1 MATKKVAK
9 KELSARQKIAI
20 FLMFLG
26 PDLSRDIVKMLSE
39 EEMETIAVEI
49 ARIRKVEQEDRDLV
63 VEEFYTVLKAQE
75 YVTQGGVSAARDFLK
90 SAVGDEMAEN
100 IISKLTSSLEVQP
113 FDLIRAADPE
123 HLKNFISGEH
133 PQTIALI
140 LAYLQP
146 EKAAIIMASFSSEV
160 QVEAARRM
168 AQMDRTSPE
177 IVRDV
182 EAILEKKLATV
193 ASSDYTSV
201 GGIDALVEI
210 INQVDR
216 GTEKAIIENLEIQ
229 NPDLAEDIKKRMFV
243 FEDLNVLD
251 DRGMQ
256 RVLKE
261 VDSKDL
267 GLALKGASDDV
278 RNKFLKNMSKR
289 AAQMLQDEMIFM
301 GPVRIKDVEEA
312 QQKIVNVVRGLEESG
327 DIVVSRGGE
336 DELIT

>member
-1 MATKKVAK
+1 MATKS
-9 KELSARQKIAI
+9 KEMNSRHKIAV

-26 PDLSRDIVKMLSE
+26 PDLSREIVKMLSE

-49 ARIRKVEQEDRDLV
+49 ARIRRVDQDDRDLV
-63 VEEFYTVLKAQE
+63 VEDFYNMLKAQE
-75 YVTQGGVSAARDFLK
+75 FITNGGVSAARDFLRA
-90 SAVGDEMAEN
+90 AVGDEGAEN

-140 LAYLQP
+140 LAYLQSD
-146 EKAAIIMASFSSEV
+146 KAALILSSFNAET
-160 QVEAARRM
+160 QVEVAKRLAM
-168 AQMDRTSPE
+168 MDRTSPE

-182 EAILEKKLATV
+182 ESILEKKLSSV
-193 ASSDYTSV
+193 SQSDYTSV
-201 GGIDALVEI
+201 GGVDSLVEI

-229 NPDLAEDIKKRMFV
+229 NPDLAEEIKKRMFV
-243 FEDLNVLD
+243 FEDLNMLD

-267 GLALKGASDDV
+267 GLALKSASEDV
-278 RNKFLKNMSKR
+278 KKKFLKNMSKR
-289 AAQMLQDEMIFM
+289 ASQMLQDEMAFM

-312 QQKIVNVVRGLEESG
+312 QQKIVNVVRGLEENG
-327 DIVVSRGGE
+327 EIVVSRGGE
-336 DELIT
+336 DELVT

>member
-1 MATKKVAK
+1 
-9 KELSARQKIAI
+9 
-20 FLMFLG
+20 MFLG
-26 PDLSRDIVKMLSE
+26 ADLSRDVVKMLTE
-39 EEMETIAVEI
+39 EEMEAIAVEI
-49 ARIRKVEQEDRDLV
+49 ARIRKVDQEDRDQV
-63 VEEFYTVLKAQE
+63 VEDFYNMLKAQE
-75 YVTQGGVSAARDFLK
+75 FITQGGVSAARDFLTG
-90 SAVGDEMAEN
+90 AVGDEMAEN

-140 LAYLQP
+140 LAYLQSD
-146 EKAAIIMASFSSEV
+146 KAAMILSSFSPEV
-160 QVEAARRM
+160 QVEAAKRL

-182 EAILEKKLATV
+182 EAILEKKLSTV
-193 ASSDYTSV
+193 ASADYTSV
-201 GGIDALVEI
+201 GGVEALVEI
-210 INQVDR
+210 INNVDR

-229 NPDLAEDIKKRMFV
+229 NPDLAEEIKKRMFV
-243 FEDLNVLD
+243 FEDLNTLD

-278 RNKFLKNMSKR
+278 KGKFLKNMSKR
-289 AAQMLQDEMIFM
+289 ASQMLQDEMAFM

-312 QQKIVNVVRGLEESG
+312 QQKIVNVVRGLEEAG
-327 DIVVSRGGE
+327 ELVLSRGGE

>member
-1 MATKKVAK
+1 MATKKS
-9 KELSARQKIAI
+9 ELSARSKIAI

-26 PDLSRDIVKMLSE
+26 ADLSRDVVKMLTE
-39 EEMETIAVEI
+39 EEMEAIAVEI
-49 ARIRKVEQEDRDLV
+49 ARIRKVDQEDRDQV
-63 VEEFYTVLKAQE
+63 VEDFYNMLKAQE
-75 YVTQGGVSAARDFLK
+75 FITQGGVSAARDFLTG
-90 SAVGDEMAEN
+90 AVGDEMAEN

-140 LAYLQP
+140 LAYLNSD
-146 EKAAIIMASFSSEV
+146 KAAMILSSFSPEV
-160 QVEAARRM
+160 QVEAAKRL

-182 EAILEKKLATV
+182 EAILEKKLSTV

-201 GGIDALVEI
+201 GGVEALVEI
-210 INQVDR
+210 INNVDR

-229 NPDLAEDIKKRMFV
+229 NPDLAEEIKKRMFV
-243 FEDLNVLD
+243 FEDLNTLD

-278 RNKFLKNMSKR
+278 KGKFLKNMSKR
-289 AAQMLQDEMIFM
+289 ASQMLQDEMAFM

-312 QQKIVNVVRGLEESG
+312 QQKIVNVVRGLEEAG
-327 DIVVSRGGE
+327 ELVLSRGGE

>member
-1 MATKKVAK
+1 MATKKK
-9 KELSARQKIAI
+9 DLNARSKIAI

-26 PDLSRDIVKMLSE
+26 AELSRDVVKMLTE
-39 EEMETIAVEI
+39 EEMESVAVEI
-49 ARIRKVEQEDRDLV
+49 ARIRKVDQEDRDQV
-63 VEEFYTVLKAQE
+63 VEDFYNMIKAQE
-75 YVTQGGVSAARDFLK
+75 FITQGGVSAARDFLTG
-90 SAVGDEMAEN
+90 AVGDEMAES

-140 LAYLQP
+140 LAYLQAD
-146 EKAAIIMASFSSEV
+146 KAAMILSSFSPDV
-160 QVEAARRM
+160 QVEAAKRL

-182 EAILEKKLATV
+182 EAILEKKLSTV

-201 GGIDALVEI
+201 GGVEALVEI
-210 INQVDR
+210 INNVDR
-216 GTEKAIIENLEIQ
+216 STEKAIIENLEIQ
-229 NPDLAEDIKKRMFV
+229 NPDLAEEIKKRMFV
-243 FEDLNVLD
+243 FEDLNTLD

-267 GLALKGASDDV
+267 SLALKGASEDV
-278 RNKFLKNMSKR
+278 KGKFLKNMSKR
-289 AAQMLQDEMIFM
+289 AAQMLQDEMAFM

-312 QQKIVNVVRGLEESG
+312 QQKIVNVVRGLEEAG
-327 DIVVSRGGE
+327 ELVLSRGGE

>member
-1 MATKKVAK
+1 MATKK
-9 KELSARQKIAI
+9 KELSARSKIAI

-26 PDLSRDIVKMLSE
+26 ADLSRDVVKMLTE
-39 EEMETIAVEI
+39 EEMEAIAVEI
-49 ARIRKVEQEDRDLV
+49 ARIRKVDQEDRDQV
-63 VEEFYTVLKAQE
+63 VEDFYNMLKAQE
-75 YVTQGGVSAARDFLK
+75 FITQGGVSAARDFLTG
-90 SAVGDEMAEN
+90 AVGDEMAEN

-140 LAYLQP
+140 LAYLQSD
-146 EKAAIIMASFSSEV
+146 KAAMILSSFSPEV
-160 QVEAARRM
+160 QVEAAKRL

-182 EAILEKKLATV
+182 EAILEKKLSTV

-201 GGIDALVEI
+201 GGVEALVDI
-210 INQVDR
+210 INNVDR

-229 NPDLAEDIKKRMFV
+229 NPDLAEEIKKRMFV
-243 FEDLNVLD
+243 FEDLNTLD

-278 RNKFLKNMSKR
+278 KGKFLKNMSKR
-289 AAQMLQDEMIFM
+289 ASQMLQDEMAFM

-312 QQKIVNVVRGLEESG
+312 QQKIVNVVRGLEEAG
-327 DIVVSRGGE
+327 ELVLSRGGE

>member
-1 MATKKVAK
+1 MATKK
-9 KELSARQKIAI
+9 KELNARSKIAI

-26 PDLSRDIVKMLSE
+26 AELSRDVVKMLTE
-39 EEMETIAVEI
+39 EEMESVAVEI
-49 ARIRKVEQEDRDLV
+49 ARIRKVDQEDRDQV
-63 VEEFYTVLKAQE
+63 VEDFYNMIKAQE
-75 YVTQGGVSAARDFLK
+75 FITQGGVSAARDFLTG
-90 SAVGDEMAEN
+90 AVGDEMAES

-140 LAYLQP
+140 LAYLQAD
-146 EKAAIIMASFSSEV
+146 KAAMILSSFSPDV
-160 QVEAARRM
+160 QVEAAKRL

-182 EAILEKKLATV
+182 EAILEKKLSTV
-193 ASSDYTSV
+193 ASADYTSV
-201 GGIDALVEI
+201 GGVEALVEI
-210 INQVDR
+210 INNVDR
-216 GTEKAIIENLEIQ
+216 STEKAIIENLEIQ
-229 NPDLAEDIKKRMFV
+229 NPDLAEEIKKRMFV
-243 FEDLNVLD
+243 FEDLNTLD

-267 GLALKGASDDV
+267 SLALKGASEDV
-278 RNKFLKNMSKR
+278 KGKFLKNMSKR
-289 AAQMLQDEMIFM
+289 AAQMLQDEMAFM

-312 QQKIVNVVRGLEESG
+312 QQKIVNVVRGLEEAG
-327 DIVVSRGGE
+327 ELVLSRGGE

>member
-1 MATKKVAK
+1 MATKK
-9 KELSARQKIAI
+9 KELSARSKIAI

-26 PDLSRDIVKMLSE
+26 ADLSRDVVKMLTE
-39 EEMETIAVEI
+39 EEMEAIAVEI
-49 ARIRKVEQEDRDLV
+49 ARIRKVDQEDRDQV
-63 VEEFYTVLKAQE
+63 VEDFYNMLKAQE
-75 YVTQGGVSAARDFLK
+75 FITQGGVSAARDFLTG
-90 SAVGDEMAEN
+90 AVGDEMAEN

-140 LAYLQP
+140 LAYLQSD
-146 EKAAIIMASFSSEV
+146 KAAMILSSFSPEV
-160 QVEAARRM
+160 QVEAAKRL

-177 IVRDV
+177 IVSDV
-182 EAILEKKLATV
+182 EAILEKKLSTV

-201 GGIDALVEI
+201 GGVEALVDI
-210 INQVDR
+210 INNVDR

-229 NPDLAEDIKKRMFV
+229 NPDLAEEIKKRMFV
-243 FEDLNVLD
+243 FEDLNTLD

-278 RNKFLKNMSKR
+278 KGKFLKNMSKR
-289 AAQMLQDEMIFM
+289 ASQMLQDEMAFM

-312 QQKIVNVVRGLEESG
+312 QQKIVNVVRGLEEAG
-327 DIVVSRGGE
+327 ELVLSRGGE

>member
-1 MATKKVAK
+1 MATKK
-9 KELSARQKIAI
+9 KELSARSKIAI

-26 PDLSRDIVKMLSE
+26 ADLSRDVVKMLTE
-39 EEMETIAVEI
+39 EEMEAIAVEI
-49 ARIRKVEQEDRDLV
+49 ARIRKVDQEDRDQV
-63 VEEFYTVLKAQE
+63 VEDFYNMLKAQE
-75 YVTQGGVSAARDFLK
+75 FITQGGVSAARDFLTG
-90 SAVGDEMAEN
+90 AVGDEMAEN

-140 LAYLQP
+140 LAYLQSD
-146 EKAAIIMASFSSEV
+146 KAAMILSSFSPEV
-160 QVEAARRM
+160 QVEAAKRL

-182 EAILEKKLATV
+182 EAILEKKLSTV

-201 GGIDALVEI
+201 GGVEALVEI
-210 INQVDR
+210 INNVDR

-229 NPDLAEDIKKRMFV
+229 NPDLAEEIKKRMFV
-243 FEDLNVLD
+243 FEDLNTLD

-278 RNKFLKNMSKR
+278 KGKFLKNMSKR
-289 AAQMLQDEMIFM
+289 ASQMLQDEMAFM

-312 QQKIVNVVRGLEESG
+312 QQKIVNVVRGLEEAG
-327 DIVVSRGGE
+327 ELVLSRGGE

>member
-1 MATKKVAK
+1 MATTKK
-9 KELSARQKIAI
+9 KELSARSKIAI

-26 PDLSRDIVKMLSE
+26 ADLSRDVVKMLTE
-39 EEMETIAVEI
+39 EEMEAIAVEI
-49 ARIRKVEQEDRDLV
+49 ARIRKVDQEDRDQV
-63 VEEFYTVLKAQE
+63 VEDFYNMLKAQE
-75 YVTQGGVSAARDFLK
+75 FITQGGVSAARDFLTG
-90 SAVGDEMAEN
+90 AVGDEMAEN

-140 LAYLQP
+140 LAYLNSD
-146 EKAAIIMASFSSEV
+146 KAAMILSSFSPEV
-160 QVEAARRM
+160 QVEAAKRL

-182 EAILEKKLATV
+182 EAILEKKLSTV

-201 GGIDALVEI
+201 GGVEALVEI
-210 INQVDR
+210 INNVDR

-229 NPDLAEDIKKRMFV
+229 NPDLAEEIKKRMFV
-243 FEDLNVLD
+243 FEDLNTLD

-267 GLALKGASDDV
+267 GLALKGASEDV
-278 RNKFLKNMSKR
+278 KGKFLKNMSKR
-289 AAQMLQDEMIFM
+289 ASQMLQDEMAFM

-312 QQKIVNVVRGLEESG
+312 QQKIVNVVRGLEEAG
-327 DIVVSRGGE
+327 ELVLSRGGE

>member
-1 MATKKVAK
+1 MATKK
-9 KELSARQKIAI
+9 KELSARSKIAI

-26 PDLSRDIVKMLSE
+26 ADLSRDVVKMLTE

-49 ARIRKVEQEDRDLV
+49 ARIRKVDQEDRDQV
-63 VEEFYTVLKAQE
+63 VEDFYNMLKAQE
-75 YVTQGGVSAARDFLK
+75 FITQGGVSAARDFLTG
-90 SAVGDEMAEN
+90 AVGDEMAEN

-140 LAYLQP
+140 LAYLQSD
-146 EKAAIIMASFSSEV
+146 KAAMILSSFSPEV
-160 QVEAARRM
+160 QVEAAKRL

-182 EAILEKKLATV
+182 EAILEKKLSTV

-201 GGIDALVEI
+201 GGVEALVDI
-210 INQVDR
+210 INNVDR

-229 NPDLAEDIKKRMFV
+229 NPDLAEEIKKRMFV
-243 FEDLNVLD
+243 FEDLNTLD

-278 RNKFLKNMSKR
+278 KGKFLKNMSKR
-289 AAQMLQDEMIFM
+289 ASQMLQDEMAFM

-312 QQKIVNVVRGLEESG
+312 QQKIVNVVRGLEEAG
-327 DIVVSRGGE
+327 ELVLSRGGE

>member
-1 MATKKVAK
+1 MATTKK
-9 KELSARQKIAI
+9 KELSARSKIAI

-26 PDLSRDIVKMLSE
+26 ADLSRDVVKMLTE
-39 EEMETIAVEI
+39 EEMEAIAVEI
-49 ARIRKVEQEDRDLV
+49 ARIRKVDQEDRDQV
-63 VEEFYTVLKAQE
+63 VEDFYNMLKAQE
-75 YVTQGGVSAARDFLK
+75 FITQGGVSAARDFLTG
-90 SAVGDEMAEN
+90 AVGDEMAEN

-140 LAYLQP
+140 LAYLNSD
-146 EKAAIIMASFSSEV
+146 KAAMILSSFSPEV
-160 QVEAARRM
+160 QVEAAKRL

-182 EAILEKKLATV
+182 EAILEKKLSTV
-193 ASSDYTSV
+193 ASADYTSV
-201 GGIDALVEI
+201 GGVEALVDI
-210 INQVDR
+210 INNVDR

-229 NPDLAEDIKKRMFV
+229 NPDLAEEIKKRMFV
-243 FEDLNVLD
+243 FEDLNTLD

-267 GLALKGASDDV
+267 GLALKGASEDV
-278 RNKFLKNMSKR
+278 KGKFLKNMSKR
-289 AAQMLQDEMIFM
+289 ASQMLQDEMAFM

-312 QQKIVNVVRGLEESG
+312 QQKIVNVVRGLEEAG
-327 DIVVSRGGE
+327 ELVLSRGGE

>member
-1 MATKKVAK
+1 MATKKATK

-26 PDLSRDIVKMLSE
+26 PDLSRDIVKLLSE
-39 EEMETIAVEI
+39 EEMESIAVEI

-75 YVTQGGVSAARDFLK
+75 YVTQGGVSAARDFLI

-146 EKAAIIMASFSSEV
+146 EKAAIIMASFAPEV

-312 QQKIVNVVRGLEESG
+312 QQKIVSVVRGLEESG

>member
-1 MATKKVAK
+1 MAVKK
-9 KELSARQKIAI
+9 KELNARQKIAI
-20 FLMFLG
+20 FLMVLG
-26 PDLSRDIVKMLSE
+26 PDLSGQVVKNLTE
-39 EEMETIAVEI
+39 EEMESVAIEI
-49 ARIRKVEQEDRDLV
+49 ARIKKIEQEERDIV
-63 VEEFYTVLKAQE
+63 MSEFYNLIKASAFM
-75 YVTQGGVSAARDFLK
+75 TQGGVSVARDFLRA
-90 SAVGDEMAEN
+90 AVGEAAAES

-113 FDLIRAADPE
+113 FDLIKAADPE

-140 LAYLQP
+140 LAYLNP
-146 EKAAIIMASFSSEV
+146 EKAADILKSFPSEV
-160 QVEAARRM
+160 QVDAAKRL

-182 EAILEKKLATV
+182 EAILEKKLSTV

-201 GGIDALVEI
+201 GGVDALVEI

-216 GTEKAIIENLEIQ
+216 GTEKAIIENLEVQ
-229 NPDLAEDIKKRMFV
+229 DPELAEEIKKRMFV
-243 FEDLNVLD
+243 FEDLNMLD

-261 VDSKDL
+261 IDSKDL
-267 GLALKGASDDV
+267 SMALKGSSDDV
-278 RNKFLKNMSKR
+278 KNKFLKNMSKR
-289 AAQMLQDEMIFM
+289 AAAMLQDEMAFM

-312 QQKIVNVVRGLEESG
+312 QQKIVNVVRNLEESG

>member
-1 MATKKVAK
+1 MATKS
-9 KELSARQKIAI
+9 KEMNSRHKIAV

-26 PDLSRDIVKMLSE
+26 PDLSREIVKLLSE

-49 ARIRKVEQEDRDLV
+49 ARIRRVDQDDRDLV
-63 VEEFYTVLKAQE
+63 VEDFYNMVKAQE
-75 YVTQGGVSAARDFLK
+75 FITSGGVSAARDFLRA
-90 SAVGDEMAEN
+90 AVGDEGAEN

-140 LAYLQP
+140 LAYLQSD
-146 EKAAIIMASFSSEV
+146 KAALILSSFNAET
-160 QVEAARRM
+160 QVEVAKRLAM
-168 AQMDRTSPE
+168 MDRTSPE

-182 EAILEKKLATV
+182 ESILEKKLSSV
-193 ASSDYTSV
+193 SQSDYTSV
-201 GGIDALVEI
+201 GGVDSLVEI

-229 NPDLAEDIKKRMFV
+229 NPDLAEEIKKRMFV
-243 FEDLNVLD
+243 FEDLNMLD

-267 GLALKGASDDV
+267 GLALKSASEDV
-278 RNKFLKNMSKR
+278 KKKFLKNMSKR
-289 AAQMLQDEMIFM
+289 ASQMLQDEMAFM

-312 QQKIVNVVRGLEESG
+312 QQKIVNVVRGLEENG
-327 DIVVSRGGE
+327 EIVVSRGGE
-336 DELIT
+336 DELVT

>member
-1 MATKKVAK
+1 MATKS
-9 KELSARQKIAI
+9 KEMNSRHKIAV

-26 PDLSRDIVKMLSE
+26 PDLSRDIVKLLSE
-39 EEMETIAVEI
+39 EEMETIAIEI
-49 ARIRKVEQEDRDLV
+49 ARIRRVDQEDRDLV
-63 VEEFYTVLKAQE
+63 VEDFYNMVKAQE
-75 YVTQGGVSAARDFLK
+75 FITSGGVSAARDFLRA
-90 SAVGDEMAEN
+90 AVGDEGAEN

-140 LAYLQP
+140 LAYLASD
-146 EKAAIIMASFSSEV
+146 KAALILSSFNAET
-160 QVEAARRM
+160 QVEVAKRLAM
-168 AQMDRTSPE
+168 MDRTSPE

-182 EAILEKKLATV
+182 ESILEKKLSSV
-193 ASSDYTSV
+193 SQSDYTSV
-201 GGIDALVEI
+201 GGVDSLVEI

-229 NPDLAEDIKKRMFV
+229 NPDLAEEIKKRMFV
-243 FEDLNVLD
+243 FEDLNMLD

-267 GLALKGASDDV
+267 GLALKSASEDV
-278 RNKFLKNMSKR
+278 KKKFLKNMSKR
-289 AAQMLQDEMIFM
+289 ASQMLQDEMAFM

-312 QQKIVNVVRGLEESG
+312 QQKIVNVVRGLEENG
-327 DIVVSRGGE
+327 EIVVSRGGE
-336 DELIT
+336 DELVT

>member
-1 MATKKVAK
+1 MATKK
-9 KELSARQKIAI
+9 KELSARSKIAI

-26 PDLSRDIVKMLSE
+26 ADLSRDVVKMLTE
-39 EEMETIAVEI
+39 EEMEAIAVEI
-49 ARIRKVEQEDRDLV
+49 ARIRKVDQEDRDQV
-63 VEEFYTVLKAQE
+63 VEDFYNMLKAQE
-75 YVTQGGVSAARDFLK
+75 FITQGGVSAARDFLTG
-90 SAVGDEMAEN
+90 AVGDEMAEN

-140 LAYLQP
+140 LAYLQSD
-146 EKAAIIMASFSSEV
+146 KAAMILSSFSPEV
-160 QVEAARRM
+160 QVEAAKRL

-182 EAILEKKLATV
+182 EAILEKKLSTV
-193 ASSDYTSV
+193 ASADYTSV
-201 GGIDALVEI
+201 GGVEALVDI
-210 INQVDR
+210 INNVDR

-229 NPDLAEDIKKRMFV
+229 NPDLAEEIKKRMFV
-243 FEDLNVLD
+243 FEDLNTLD

-267 GLALKGASDDV
+267 GLALKGASDEV
-278 RNKFLKNMSKR
+278 KGKFLNNMSKR
-289 AAQMLQDEMIFM
+289 ASQMLQDEMAFM

-312 QQKIVNVVRGLEESG
+312 QQKIVNVVRGLEEAG
-327 DIVVSRGGE
+327 ELVLSRGGE

>member
-1 MATKKVAK
+1 MATKK
-9 KELSARQKIAI
+9 KELSARSKIAI

-26 PDLSRDIVKMLSE
+26 ADLSRDVVKMLTE
-39 EEMETIAVEI
+39 EEMEAIAVEI
-49 ARIRKVEQEDRDLV
+49 ARIRKVDQEDRDQV
-63 VEEFYTVLKAQE
+63 VEDFYNMLKAQE
-75 YVTQGGVSAARDFLK
+75 FITQGGVSAARDFLTG
-90 SAVGDEMAEN
+90 AVGDEMAEN

-140 LAYLQP
+140 LAYLQSD
-146 EKAAIIMASFSSEV
+146 KAAMILSSFSPEV
-160 QVEAARRM
+160 QVEAAKRL

-182 EAILEKKLATV
+182 EAILEKKLSTV

-201 GGIDALVEI
+201 GGVEALVEI
-210 INQVDR
+210 INNVDR

-229 NPDLAEDIKKRMFV
+229 NPDLAEEIKKRMFV
-243 FEDLNVLD
+243 FEDLNTLD

-267 GLALKGASDDV
+267 GLALKGASDEV
-278 RNKFLKNMSKR
+278 KGKFLKNMSKR
-289 AAQMLQDEMIFM
+289 ASQMLQDEMAFM

-312 QQKIVNVVRGLEESG
+312 QQKIVNVVRGLEEAG
-327 DIVVSRGGE
+327 ELVLSRGGE

>member
-1 MATKKVAK
+1 MATKR
-9 KELSARQKIAI
+9 KEMTARQKIAI

-26 PDLSRDIVKMLSE
+26 PDLSRDIVKLLTE

-49 ARIRKVEQEDRDLV
+49 ARIRKVEQDERDQV
-63 VEEFYTVLKAQE
+63 IDEFYNMIKAQE
-75 YVTQGGVSAARDFLK
+75 FITQGGVSAARDFLK
-90 SAVGDEMAEN
+90 AAVGEQAAEN

-146 EKAAIIMASFSSEV
+146 EKASLIMSSFPPEI
-160 QVEAARRM
+160 QVEAAKRLAM
-168 AQMDRTSPE
+168 MDRTSPE

-182 EAILEKKLATV
+182 EAILEKKLSTV

-201 GGIDALVEI
+201 GGVDALVDI

-229 NPDLAEDIKKRMFV
+229 NPELAEEIKKRMFV
-243 FEDLNVLD
+243 FEDLNMLD
-251 DRGMQ
+251 DRSMQ

-267 GLALKGASDDV
+267 SLALKGSSDDV

-289 AAQMLQDEMIFM
+289 ASQMLQDEMAFM

-327 DIVVSRGGE
+327 EIVVSRGGE